1 MLTNFSHLKGSRPSS
16 LDPFVLFIQ
25 AALWSFTLFM
35 WAPWFWATGKT
46 GRERLAAAWN
56 SPGLS
61 TCAFFF
67 FNLFYLF
74 IYLCYLRSDIKPPD
88 WHQQDGIRAGYRF
101 LFHLASL
108 LTRHSTDVSVLFIN
122 TRGNLKLLKEGTWS
136 WPPTP
141 TPHPQLC
148 RAAADGA
155 RRGFIIK
162 KAPFPFTLL
171 IALIKQQFERER
183 TASIRRSVTSP
194 YPSLSVAHPQKL
206 SALSYRPAG
215 EFVLSAVRG
224 PLPSS
229 PDSVFII

>member
-1 MLTNFSHLKGSRPSS
+1 
-16 LDPFVLFIQ
+16 
-25 AALWSFTLFM
+25 M
-35 WAPWFWATGKT
+35 WAPWFRATGKT

-56 SPGLS
+56 SSGLS

-67 FNLFYLF
+67 SFVLFFFIFILFNLRDRY
-74 IYLCYLRSDIKPPD
+74 
-88 WHQQDGIRAGYRF
+88 HAARATSAGRDPSRVSF
-101 LFHLASL
+101 SLSSGHSL

-141 TPHPQLC
+141 PPTPQLC

-171 IALIKQQFERER
+171 IALIKQQFERECA
-183 TASIRRSVTSP
+183 ASARRSVTSP
-194 YPSLSVAHPQKL
+194 YPSLPVTHPQKL
-206 SALSYRPAG
+206 SALCYRPAG

-229 PDSVFII
+229 PDGVFII